1 MSISIDFSSL
11 LSTTGDLVNG
21 IFPVFV
27 PIIGFGLAFAIIGF
41 LYEKLSGSL
50 KRL

>member
-1 MSISIDFSSL
+1 MSISIDFTSL
-11 LSTTGDLVNG
+11 LGTTGDLVNG

-41 LYEKLSGSL
+41 LYTKLTSAL
-50 KRL
+50 KF

>member
-1 MSISIDFSSL
+1 MSISIDFTSL

-27 PIIGFGLAFAIIGF
+27 PIIGFGLAFAVIGF
-41 LYEKLSGSL
+41 LYSKLTNAV
-50 KRL
+50 KM

>member
-11 LSTTGDLVNG
+11 LSTAGDLVNG
-21 IFPVFV
+21 IFPVFI
-27 PIIGFGLAFAIIGF
+27 PLIGFGLAFAIIGF

-50 KRL
+50 KGM